1 MKQFFKPLALGLFPF
16 WLCLPSHAHTKLQ
29 KGDNIFFIN
38 KRSNQKPSNAT
49 NTNKNF
55 LRFFSVVLTMAAGIA
70 AAPASAQTNVWPT
83 KPVTLVV
90 GTPAGG
96 ALDVYARTLADQLTK
111 QTGGTFLVDNRAG
124 AGGNL
129 SAEHVLKSPAD
140 GHSIW
145 VTTHAM
151 FTINPSTYPALRW
164 KQADFKP
171 IAKGVES
178 PLMLVV
184 HPSVPARTLP
194 ELATWL
200 SANPAK
206 AAYASF
212 SPGTPSHFLGFQLSE
227 RLKLNMVHIPY
238 KGSAPQLNDLLGGQ
252 VLVGF
257 TQMQGAVPQVQAGK
271 LHAIAVTSFER
282 SRHLPQVPT
291 FSELGHRDLSLQ
303 VWFGLAAHAAT
314 PRAVMDAITA
324 AVVKS
329 QGEMEFRAKLEAQG
343 FDVPRESG
351 AAFEATI
358 LNDTA
363 RWARVVQATGFKAND

>member
-1 MKQFFKPLALGLFPF
+1 MNSVNKILNSQTFEKIKKRKS
-16 WLCLPSHAHTKLQ
+16 PSH
-29 KGDNIFFIN
+29 FFTV
-38 KRSNQKPSNAT
+38 A
-49 NTNKNF
+49 
-55 LRFFSVVLTMAAGIA
+55 FSIA
-70 AAPASAQTNVWPT
+70 VSLVTASVYAQTAVWPN

-96 ALDVYARTLADQLTK
+96 AIDAYARTLGDQLSR
-111 QTGGTFLVDNRAG
+111 QTGGTFLVENRAG

-140 GHSIW
+140 GHTIW

-151 FTINPSTYPALRW
+151 FTINPSVYPALRW
-164 KQADFKP
+164 KQSDFKP

-178 PLMLVV
+178 PLLLVA

-194 ELATWL
+194 ELASGL
-200 SANPAK
+200 LANPAK

-212 SPGTPSHFLGFQLSE
+212 SPGTPSHFLGFQFNE
-227 RLKLNMVHIPY
+227 RLKLNMVHVPY
-238 KGSAPQLNDLLGGQ
+238 KGSAPQLNDLMGGQ

-257 TQMQGAVPQVQAGK
+257 TQMQGAMQQVQAGK
-271 LHAIAVTSFER
+271 LNAIAVTSPER

-291 FSELGHRDLSLQ
+291 LAELGYRDLSLN
-303 VWFGLAAHAAT
+303 VWFGLAAPAAT
-314 PRAVMDAITA
+314 PPAVLEVVTA
-324 AVVKS
+324 AVMKA
-329 QGEMEFRAKLEAQG
+329 QTETEFRTKLQAQG

-358 LNDTA
+358 ASDTA